1 MAEVLTVDGY
11 EPPTLQVLGTL
22 SELTMGSGTGLVA
35 DVLLSIG
42 SIVDVAVHLGI
53 L

>member
-11 EPPTLQVLGTL
+11 EPPALQVLGTL

-35 DVLLSIG
+35 DVLLSVG
-42 SIVDVAVHLGI
+42 SIVDVFVHIGI